1 MCRAVTVANMGRSV
15 FEERALQLG
24 RLRTRADLQLQLLQ
38 CQVSCKIKLEGDLGS
53 KVDPHLQV
61 TLVQKRVALAVEVE
75 CMQLRGWQ
83 LQEQLSIGLYL
94 YLYLYL

>member
-1 MCRAVTVANMGRSV
+1 MFRAVTVANMGRPV

-53 KVDPHLQV
+53 KVDPHLQE

-94 YLYLYL
+94 YL

>member
-1 MCRAVTVANMGRSV
+1 MFRAVTVANMGRPV

-53 KVDPHLQV
+53 KVDPHLQE
-61 TLVQKRVALAVEVE
+61 TLVQKRVALDVEVE
-75 CMQLRGWQ
+75 CMQLR
-83 LQEQLSIGLYL
+83 E
-94 YLYLYL
+94 